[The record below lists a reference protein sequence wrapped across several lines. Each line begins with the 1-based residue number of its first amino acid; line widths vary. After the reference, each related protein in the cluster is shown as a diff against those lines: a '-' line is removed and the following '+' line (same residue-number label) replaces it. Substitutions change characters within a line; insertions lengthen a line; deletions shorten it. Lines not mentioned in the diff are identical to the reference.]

1 MGIYFSKLS
10 NSHFPHEIYVHDI
23 LLMLNKFLYFNI
35 CLVPCSFVEFMKK
48 SSFHVKHVC
57 NIDPSNGNA
66 YIVNS
71 KRKEFNWRIQYDL
84 ASNFCRFVIIILL
97 PQLPK
102 LHLLWISLNDK
113 FCGKNVHYY
122 YYHSTASIESIANQW
137 IDDKFVISVHCPAN
151 QMKIQWLIHA
161 GKRINVISYE
171 RY

>member
-1 MGIYFSKLS
+1 MRIYFSKLS

-97 PQLPK
+97 PQLPNCIYCESHWMINFVGK
-102 LHLLWISLNDK
+102 TSIIIIIIRLHQSNPL
-113 FCGKNVHYY
+113 
-122 YYHSTASIESIANQW
+122 Q
-137 IDDKFVISVHCPAN
+137 
-151 QMKIQWLIHA
+151 
-161 GKRINVISYE
+161 INGLTTNS
-171 RY
+171 